1 MATVANHSMQ
11 FLEDPIISTSEAQTR
26 SLGRQF
32 AEYLKPGHVVALYGT
47 LGAGKTQ
54 FVKGIASYFEIP
66 EQQVNSPTFTL
77 VNEYPGAESTLFHFD
92 AYRIEQVS
100 EFFEMGYEDYFF
112 GDGICLVEWPDRV
125 EALLPNDV
133 IRLRFTHLG
142 DDRRE
147 IVMS

>member
-1 MATVANHSMQ
+1 M
-11 FLEDPIISTSEAQTR
+11 LEEAEISTSESRTR
-26 SLGRQF
+26 SLGKAF
-32 AEYLKPGHVVALYGT
+32 AAQLHPGDVLALYGT

-54 FVKGIASYFEIP
+54 FTKGVCEYFDVP
-66 EQQVNSPTFTL
+66 PALVSSPTFTL
-77 VNEYPGAESTLFHFD
+77 VNEYSGSAGPIYHFD

-112 GDGICLVEWPDRV
+112 GDGLCVVEWPDRV
-125 EALLPNDV
+125 EALLPDDT

-147 IVMS
+147 IIRL

>member
-1 MATVANHSMQ
+1 MQ

-26 SLGRQF
+26 KLGKQF
-32 AEYLKPGHVVALYGT
+32 AEHLNAGHVVALYGT

-54 FVKGIASYFEIP
+54 FVKGVASFFDIP

-77 VNEYPGAESTLFHFD
+77 VNEYVGAQGSIFHFD

-100 EFFEMGYEDYFF
+100 EFFELGYEDYFF
-112 GDGICLVEWPDRV
+112 SDGICLVEWPDRV

-147 IVMS
+147 IVLL

>member
-1 MATVANHSMQ
+1 MQ
-11 FLEDPIISTSEAQTR
+11 FLEEPVISNSEAQTR

-32 AEYLKPGHVVALYGT
+32 AECLEPGHVVALYGT

-77 VNEYPGAESTLFHFD
+77 VNEYPGDNNTLFHFD

-125 EALLPNDV
+125 EALLPDDV

>member
-1 MATVANHSMQ
+1 MNL
-11 FLEDPIISTSEAQTR
+11 LEEPEISASEARTR
-26 SLGRQF
+26 TLGKTF
-32 AEYLKPGHVVALYGT
+32 ATRLQSGDVVALYGT

-54 FVKGIASYFEIP
+54 FVKGICTYFDIPP
-66 EQQVNSPTFTL
+66 EQVSSPTFTI
-77 VNEYPGAESTLFHFD
+77 VNEYNGSAGPIYHFD

-125 EALLPNDV
+125 EPLLPDDT
-133 IRLRFTHLG
+133 IRLQFTHLG

-147 IVMS
+147 IVRR